1 MDVHPW
7 WAMIVWKLRRGMEGG
22 QYETKHIWIL
32 DNWIFH
38 AISHNI
44 LGIFLLD
51 VHWWWA
57 MIVWK
62 LRRGMVGGQYPDPAA
77 PGQA

>member
-1 MDVHPW
+1 MV
-7 WAMIVWKLRRGMEGG
+7 VWKLRRGMVGS
-22 QYETKHIWIL
+22 QYNTK
-32 DNWIFH
+32 DSWIFYT
-38 AISHNI
+38 I
-44 LGIFLLD
+44 LHDIWGTFLMD